1 MISQRSLTVLL
12 TLASAAMMLSA
23 WGFQY
28 IGGYPP
34 CKMCFWQRYPHM
46 AAVVIGALAL
56 ALKTRLLA
64 WLGAV
69 SLMTTSG
76 IGVYHS
82 GVERDLW
89 EGPTSCTS
97 SAIGGMSTTDLM
109 DQIMNAP
116 LVRCDDIPWQMFGLT
131 MANLNALGSLVIGLG
146 WVWLALRKAG

>member
-146 WVWLALRKAG
+146 WVWLALRKAD